1 MLDMINITEILLC
14 KYRDCMS
21 IKQIS
26 RKLGHSKNTIK
37 HYLSLYDNYLIAHP
51 SSLED
56 PFRYRMQIR
65 DFVESVEFKKPER
78 ERRVLTPEVIK
89 IIEKYLNDNLQKHE
103 LGILKQD
110 MRKQNIHQALINK
123 GYNISYSSVCKY
135 ITNTYSDNYI
145 ECYIKQH
152 HDLGRMSEFDW
163 GEVKLRIRGVLRKFR
178 LAVFSLPASNTRWG
192 KLYQHENT
200 ISFQESHVDYF
211 KYIGGVP
218 HEVVYDNMRVAV
230 AFKEKEKK
238 PTQGL
243 LNIMSHYGF
252 HYRFCNIRRG
262 NEKGSVERSVDFLR
276 NLAFS
281 DRLDFASIEEANNY
295 LMKCYEKANAK
306 EPNKHLFE
314 QEKQALMPIYD
325 DYQSYII
332 SSSIVNKLSTICYDK
347 THYSVPESLI
357 KKTVELRIYSD
368 IIKVLYNKEEVCKH
382 ERSYKPSWV
391 LDLNHYLSTLN
402 KKPGALK
409 HSEVLRQAPSRI
421 KELYQEWFTD
431 NSKEFI
437 ELLRYIHDNNLDY
450 NNLYSALDALKLA
463 NINKMDVHLIRW
475 KIDSLFL
482 NKIDNQAPEDKSH
495 ETQKVEEYTKMNINS
510 LSRLISNIGCYGK

>member
-1 MLDMINITEILLC
+1 MLNMINITEILLC
-14 KYRDCMS
+14 KYMNSMS
-21 IKQIS
+21 IKKIS
-26 RKLGHSKNTIK
+26 KKLGYSKNTIK
-37 HYLSLYDNYLIAHP
+37 HYLSLYDDFLRTHP
-51 SSLED
+51 SPFED
-56 PFRYRMQIR
+56 PLRYRKQIK
-65 DFVESVEFKKPER
+65 DFVENIEFKKPER

-89 IIEKYLNDNLQKHE
+89 DIEKYLDDNILKHE
-103 LGILKQD
+103 LGIIKQD
-110 MRKQNIHQALINK
+110 MRKENIHQALIDK

-135 ITNTYSDNYI
+135 ITNTYGDDYI

-152 HDLGRMSEFDW
+152 HALGRMSEFDW
-163 GEVKLRIRGVLRKFR
+163 GEVKLRIRGILRKFR
-178 LAVFSLPASNTRWG
+178 MGAFSLPGSNNRWG

-211 KYIGGVP
+211 RYIGGVP

-230 AFKEKEKK
+230 AFKGKDKK

-252 HYRFCNIRRG
+252 NYRFCNIRCG
-262 NEKGSVERSVDFLR
+262 NEKGSVERTVDFLR

-281 DRLDFASIEEANNY
+281 DRLDFDSIEEANNY
-295 LMKCYEKANAK
+295 LIECCERANAK
-306 EPNKHLFE
+306 EPYKHLFE
-314 QEKQALMPIYD
+314 QEKQVLMPIQD

-332 SSSIVNKLSTICYDK
+332 SSAIVDKLSTICYDK

-357 KKTVELRIYSD
+357 KKTVELRVYSD
-368 IIKVLYNKEEVCKH
+368 IIKVLYNKKEVCRH

-402 KKPGALK
+402 RKPGALK

-421 KELYQEWFTD
+421 KELYQDWFTD

-437 ELLRYIHDNNLDY
+437 ELLKYIHDNNLDY
-450 NNLYSALDALKLA
+450 NNLYDALDALKIA
-463 NINKMDVHLIRW
+463 NINKVDAHLIRC

-482 NKIDNQAPEDKSH
+482 NKIDDQAPKEKSI

-510 LSRLISNIGCYGK
+510 LSRLFSNIACYGN